1 VRKALTFIWIAVIN
15 TIWWNQNNI
24 VFQDGS
30 GEVGVMVDAV
40 IHKAWLWLKAKEKG
54 FSVSYFEFN
63 QEPKACIKML

>member
-1 VRKALTFIWIAVIN
+1 MRVKHGYFSLVVLIAVIN

-40 IHKAWLWLKAKEKG
+40 IHKAWLWLKAKEKVG
-54 FSVSYFEFN
+54 
-63 QEPKACIKML
+63 